1 MVKKAVLSMQ
11 QVKQEQPFWG
21 FLFSSFAYT
30 DRITA
35 FLKCL
40 VYLSREL
47 FTDPAEYVF
56 AKLPAA

>member
-1 MVKKAVLSMQ
+1 M
-11 QVKQEQPFWG
+11 
-21 FLFSSFAYT
+21 
-30 DRITA
+30 A

-47 FTDPAEYVF
+47 FTDPAENVF